1 MRGGKLGNQ
10 NRVGKFKYDGIPTRQ
25 MRVPKPLIPGMKL
38 LMAALYSQDP
48 EVMAIVERL
57 QLNNQNTGEM

>member
-10 NRVGKFKYDGIPTRQ
+10 NRVGKFKYGDGIPTRQ
-25 MRVPKPLIPGMKL
+25 MRVPEPLIPDMKL

-48 EVMAIVERL
+48 EVMALLKRL
-57 QLNNQNTGEM
+57 KS